1 MPSLPADLKAAR
13 QWRRS
18 QDRPQRKA
26 TPPYDTYK
34 ALALQ
39 LRTDATDP
47 WLVMDIA
54 RYLKDAHPEAKQT
67 FAQVTLKALHRALC
81 RRLPPRPTG
90 QSAQ

>member
-18 QDRPQRKA
+18 QARPQRKA
-26 TPPYDTYK
+26 SPPYNDYHD
-34 ALALQ
+34 LARQ

-47 WLVMDIA
+47 WPVMDIA

-81 RRLPPRPTG
+81 RRLAPK
-90 QSAQ
+90 